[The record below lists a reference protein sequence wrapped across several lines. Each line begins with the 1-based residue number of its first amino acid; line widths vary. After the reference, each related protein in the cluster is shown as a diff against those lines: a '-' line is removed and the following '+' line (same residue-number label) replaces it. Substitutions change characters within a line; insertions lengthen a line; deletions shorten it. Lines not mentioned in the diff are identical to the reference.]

1 MLPRERNERMTV
13 ETTRFGVVEIDDN
26 SQVQM
31 TSGLLG
37 FEDHARYCLIDHSPE
52 ANFRWLQSMEDP
64 GLAFVVVNPY
74 DYFAD
79 YTIEISDADAAKLGL
94 TKEEDAIVMT
104 IVTLDKDAS
113 RITANLAAPI
123 VVNSKNLRAA
133 QVVLQDERYPIRHP
147 LFGTSVAEPVV
158 AKAA

>member
-1 MLPRERNERMTV
+1 MKV
-13 ETTRFGVVEIDDN
+13 ETTRFGVVDIDGS

-37 FEDHARYCLIDHSPE
+37 FEDYTKFCLIDHGQD

-64 GLAFVVVNPY
+64 DLAFVVVNPY

-79 YTIEISDADAAKLGL
+79 YTIEISDADAGKLGL
-94 TKEEDAIVMT
+94 DNEEDASVMT
-104 IVTLDKDAS
+104 IVTLDKDAT

-123 VVNSKNLRAA
+123 VVNSKNLMAA
-133 QVVLQDERYPIRHP
+133 QIVLQEERYPIRHP
-147 LFGTSVAEPVV
+147 LFGSAVAEPVV